1 MKKTKTSMIFLT
13 VILSLMVASSAKSVS
28 VQALTEANIAIVNP
42 VTANNNFT
50 FPGDTPIG
58 TTFIANVTVSNANLL
73 AVWQMNISWDPSIL
87 KINSASDATIP
98 PDNVF
103 GSYTDPTAA
112 EITDS
117 NLFWVVGIRATG
129 PEYFN
134 VTHGTLC
141 QINFTIIKNGTGS
154 PPLQCNIH
162 FVLHGEHLFYTK
174 LIDLDADLIP
184 YTTTDSLFVIP
195 EFSNIALL
203 TIFLAMTVFAVAFGR
218 KTLIGRRLRHTI
230 C

>member
-1 MKKTKTSMIFLT
+1 MRKTRTAMIFLT
-13 VILSLMVASSAKSVS
+13 VILSLIVASSAKSVS

-42 VTANNNFT
+42 VTGNNNFT

-58 TTFIANVTVSNANLL
+58 TTFIANVTASNVSLL
-73 AVWQMNISWDPSIL
+73 AVWQINISWNPSIL
-87 KINSASDATIP
+87 KINSTSDVTIP

-103 GSYTDPTAA
+103 GSYTDPTDAD
-112 EITDS
+112 ITNS
-117 NLFWVVGIRATG
+117 NLFWVVGIKSTG
-129 PEYFN
+129 PDYFN

-141 QINFTIIKNGTGS
+141 QINFTTIKNGTGL
-154 PPLQCNIH
+154 PVQCYIHVVLQ
-162 FVLHGEHLFYTK
+162 GEHLFYTK
-174 LIDLDADLIP
+174 LIDPDAILIP

-195 EFSNIALL
+195 EFSDIALL

-218 KTLIGRRLRHTI
+218 KTLIGRRLRHAI